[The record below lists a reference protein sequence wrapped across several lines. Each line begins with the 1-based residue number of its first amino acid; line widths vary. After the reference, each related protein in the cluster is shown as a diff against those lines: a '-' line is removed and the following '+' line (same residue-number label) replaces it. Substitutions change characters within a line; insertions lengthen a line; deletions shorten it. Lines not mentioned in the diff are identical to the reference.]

1 MSERMPT
8 QPSGAADFLGLSE
21 ELPQAESTQAPSNAW
36 LFEMEAEPPIASV
49 MSELAPLAQAPHAM
63 LAQAP
68 SAEVLTPETR
78 RGSLVR
84 PSKVSSLLMGLAGL
98 ILLGGAVLLL
108 PWNTAK
114 HFSGPSSNVPEQASV
129 TQRARPARSN
139 SDPALPQATNPASS
153 DVAASSPTSTPQ
165 GTAAE
170 VPAQSTPALSEP
182 SPSEEAVAA
191 LPSVSAEP
199 ESVNVLVLPEAVP
212 APSARSSEPLVQ
224 LGPGVRRATASDY
237 SSLYMGTELPTQEIQ
252 GSRRLSTP
260 QVGHVRVELLS
271 GESYQGKLHSV
282 GMGCVWIDLEL
293 GRMRMEARELRQIDK
308 LPTLSKASALEQAI
322 VGLPQVRVRTPGGSI
337 DGWLVSRTDD
347 KVTLV
352 TASAQRLVLESREV
366 EPLASPQ
373 VRIVGRKQP

>member
-1 MSERMPT
+1 MSERMPS

-49 MSELAPLAQAPHAM
+49 VSELAPLAQTPHAM
-63 LAQAP
+63 PAQAP
-68 SAEVLTPETR
+68 SAEVLAPEIR
-78 RGSLVR
+78 RASLVR
-84 PSKVSSLLMGLAGL
+84 PSRVSSLLMGLAGL

-108 PWNTAK
+108 PWGTAK
-114 HFSGPSSNVPEQASV
+114 HFSATSSKVTEQPSV
-129 TQRARPARSN
+129 TPRARPARSN
-139 SDPALPQATNPASS
+139 PDPVLPQATNPTSS
-153 DVAASSPTSTPQ
+153 DVAANTPPSAPQ

-170 VPAQSTPALSEP
+170 VASQSTPALSEP
-182 SPSEEAVAA
+182 TPSEEAVAA
-191 LPSVSAEP
+191 QPSVSAEP

-237 SSLYMGTELPTQEIQ
+237 SGLYMGTELPTREIQ